1 MLKFDDCVFSLNSK
15 TEVKDESDNLLCWGI
30 NDFSFKHRRRT
41 FIDNDEIFYI
51 QLLIETDNNKVIVCD
66 NKDNEFFNVVDEK
79 IGSNGFVLEGD
90 IYNWKFDVY
99 KDGEK
104 VMSSLDKYELD
115 TYDTDYFECI
125 KFIFSFARFSK

>member
-15 TEVKDESDNLLCWGI
+15 TEVRDENNNLLCWGI

-51 QLLIETDNNKVIVCD
+51 QLLIETDNDKVIVCD

-99 KDGEK
+99 KDCKK
-104 VMSSLDKYELD
+104 VMSSLDNYELD

>member
-15 TEVKDESDNLLCWGI
+15 TEVRDENNNLLCWGI

-51 QLLIETDNNKVIVCD
+51 QLLIETDNDKVIVCD

-79 IGSNGFVLEGD
+79 VGSNGFVLEGD

-99 KDGEK
+99 KDCKK
-104 VMSSLDKYELD
+104 VMSSLDNYELD